1 MQKCVIAAVITLA
14 GCADPSGPATRLHP
28 QDVLIAGTEEGAVVV
43 DLDWRGIIRRS
54 GPRFVVQGPNA
65 LNGRGE
71 LITVG
76 RLADGATVMAG
87 LDVETGLELWR
98 AAILQ
103 GTTAVTLDGV
113 QLGATMITSNPSRPE
128 VFLWRAVQSGVGGVA
143 GYDYSKRRITRFIGP
158 VGTRFRAMAGTPATA
173 QDPDGCLVMALD
185 AGTANN
191 SRAFL

>member
-14 GCADPSGPATRLHP
+14 GCADPSGPATHLHP

-71 LITVG
+71 LITAG

-87 LDVETGLELWR
+87 LDVETGIELWR
-98 AAILQ
+98 AAIRPALRSLNGPLAIRSTRCWSPLPSSPDRRRSVEPSATR
-103 GTTAVTLDGV
+103 GTTLIVPPCDPRPNRMFWGPRN
-113 QLGATMITSNPSRPE
+113 TS
-128 VFLWRAVQSGVGGVA
+128 
-143 GYDYSKRRITRFIGP
+143 TRSTSSDWMKP
-158 VGTRFRAMAGTPATA
+158 TS
-173 QDPDGCLVMALD
+173 PDRG
-185 AGTANN
+185 
-191 SRAFL
+191 